1 MSEVSEV
8 IRMTRQVAE
17 CARKGE
23 RECGKDVA
31 VRSSAWG
38 SPAVDDVPHT
48 KQIRSNSLGI
58 FFIVEQLLK
67 IQALLK
73 RNSKPTALYKPSWI
87 FNQLHREEG
96 TVSTVPYI
104 VWREKKNIGEKELSK
119 NEI

>member
-38 SPAVDDVPHT
+38 SPAVDERTVCHT
-48 KQIRSNSLGI
+48 KQIRSNSLVPN
-58 FFIVEQLLK
+58 FFIEQLLK
-67 IQALLK
+67 IRKIQLLK
-73 RNSKPTALYKPSWI
+73 RHSKPTASL
-87 FNQLHREEG
+87 
-96 TVSTVPYI
+96 
-104 VWREKKNIGEKELSK
+104 
-119 NEI
+119 

>member
-1 MSEVSEV
+1 
-8 IRMTRQVAE
+8 MTRQVAE

-38 SPAVDDVPHT
+38 SPAVDERTVCHT

-73 RNSKPTALYKPSWI
+73 RHSKPTALYKPSWI

-96 TVSTVPYI
+96 TESTVPYI
-104 VWREKKNIGEKELSK
+104 VWREKKNIGERAIEK
-119 NEI
+119 

>member
-38 SPAVDDVPHT
+38 SPAVDERTVCHT
-48 KQIRSNSLGI
+48 KQIRSNSLYN
-58 FFIVEQLLK
+58 FFYCGATFEDP
-67 IQALLK
+67 LLK
-73 RNSKPTALYKPSWI
+73 RHSKPTASL
-87 FNQLHREEG
+87 
-96 TVSTVPYI
+96 
-104 VWREKKNIGEKELSK
+104 
-119 NEI
+119 